1 MTIKRYT
8 LAIGLCM
15 MITMILS
22 AQSSFTIGYNQRI
35 WGRAEGIQTYTFD
48 GDAGT
53 TISIELVS
61 FGDTPITGTLI
72 LPNESTLSLEVD
84 INVDVENIIAF
95 FVANLGTHYASIEN
109 YTLPDTGTYT
119 IQLNGQG
126 IYAIELNANVS
137 LLPSELNNYWLAYSY
152 TNNPLAPNA
161 GIVLSRADGTDRR
174 VLTSPVNADIVA
186 VYDTCPS
193 FTQGQILYSRIAYR
207 LPFLDFNN
215 NPFTNPRGSLGYDE
229 IAYSFLNLTAP
240 DGTVEPSVPVLYGE
254 GLNGRYFETTVV
266 YQSED
271 GDIFVDDVNLT
282 NSPNTQDSYPTWSS
296 DGTQILWTSGDD
308 IWVMNSDGSD
318 KQLLISNATQAT
330 VYQDQIAYVS
340 NGQLFLTDG
349 TQTIQLTNDAG
360 ATNLAPAWSP
370 DGEFLAF
377 QSDLA
382 NIGIRFSIHIL
393 RVSNPSERYAIN
405 VDGGES
411 RCPSFAPFTTIPA
424 NSIAGYQP
432 IVRGG
437 ELPFGDVI
445 TDAVSARNQDYWL
458 FQAQAGDVISGTI
471 NAEQLPLVEV
481 FFYSDSTAW
490 TIDDLLSLDDLTISL
505 SLTKLGGNA
514 IAPLAPR
521 ESEFA
526 VGLPYSG
533 YYVVRVLNG
542 ERYEQPYTLQV
553 QSGLGNVTFDP
564 LAPVMGEVEYA
575 FDTPIN
581 WLDYDFFIPQSM
593 SVDLELDEEIR
604 LADGEIEVVL
614 RTPQAVATSFLDYRD
629 DNANPLD
636 MLRSARVTWVGV
648 RDIASDNTQILIGDV
663 PIYGFSYIK
672 QDSYGVFVAVP
683 SVQGL
688 VLIQA
693 ISPNQDLNTLWG
705 YAVGVA
711 ETIARSA
718 SVDVFV
724 PPTLDPET
732 LPEDIQ
738 AIRDEW
744 GFVSTGLLPRVV
756 PSEGASEAN
765 LNVPT
770 GQREEWSEANITFVV
785 PDSYFPEFD
794 DYYRW
799 WRFENPT
806 NSHIIFVY
814 LSESSTP
821 EAALEEAV
829 ISWEIALDN
838 VQTTPEG
845 AIYFTTT
852 SASEGNQTIFMTA
865 SYNGRIFV
873 LQGRVPRNNDSQ
885 PLLDDM
891 RGILQSFADRELSM
905 GNPAEAPL
913 TTDFTIA
920 NGESWRAT
928 SEVYRLWAFNVYAG
942 QRAIIRVESFDI
954 DPDVTLSDSGVQLVR
969 DTSADNARETIIIEH
984 TFTESTMGSVG
995 ITDFGLEDG
1004 EYIISLTIEDT
1015 QPQSSRTETFTG
1027 LSLTVPERWVRLDY
1041 EGIMALHNLYNET
1054 DTSPPRNQVSI
1065 FLSLPSS
1072 LEEVIPNVDVNG
1084 DLRTFIETR
1093 YAFALTNGYEL
1104 GEIESV
1110 RFGDFDGFRYTFA
1123 RDEIAGYNY
1132 CFIHNAQVHCIQ
1144 VVSRQYYARILQIEA
1159 ENILNTLTTE

>member
-1 MTIKRYT
+1 MMT
-8 LAIGLCM
+8 
-15 MITMILS
+15 TMILS
-22 AQSSFTIGYNQRI
+22 AQSSLPIGYNQRV
-35 WGRAEGIQTYTFD
+35 WGSANGIQTYTFD
-48 GDAGT
+48 GEAGT

-61 FGDTPITGTLI
+61 FGGSATTGSLIVPNGDTMP
-72 LPNESTLSLEVD
+72 LSVD
-84 INVDVENIIAF
+84 INFDVESILEF
-95 FVANLGTHYASIEN
+95 FAANLTTYYASLEN

-119 IQLNGQG
+119 ISLNGRG
-126 IYAIELNANVS
+126 IHAVALTTDMSV
-137 LLPSELNNYWLAYSY
+137 LPSELNQYWLAYAY

-161 GIVLSRADGTDRR
+161 GIAFSRADGTDKRM
-174 VLTSPVNADIVA
+174 LTRPINADLVA

-207 LPFLDFNN
+207 IPLLDFDNN
-215 NPFTNPRGSLGYDE
+215 SFTNPRGSLGYDE
-229 IAYSFLNLTAP
+229 ISYSFLNLTAP

-282 NSPNTQDSYPTWSS
+282 NSPNTQDSHPTWSS

-318 KQLLISNATQAT
+318 KQLFIANATQAT

-349 TQTIQLTNDAG
+349 TETLQLTNDAE

-411 RCPSFAPFTTIPA
+411 RCPSFAPFTTIPP
-424 NSIAGYQP
+424 NSISGYQP
-432 IVRGG
+432 VVRGG
-437 ELPFGDVI
+437 DLAFGDVI
-445 TDAVSARNQDYWL
+445 EDAISAQNQDYWL

-471 NAEQLPLVEV
+471 TAEQMPLVEV

-490 TIDDLLSLDDLTISL
+490 TMDDLLSLDQLTISL
-505 SLTKLGGNA
+505 SSTRIGGNA
-514 IAPLAPR
+514 VAPLAPR
-521 ESEFA
+521 EPNFA
-526 VGLPYSG
+526 TILPYSG
-533 YYVVRVLNG
+533 YYMVRVMNG
-542 ERYEQPYTLQV
+542 ARYEQPYTLQV
-553 QSGLGNVTFDP
+553 QMGLGDVTFDP
-564 LAPVMGEVEYA
+564 LAPVVGEVAYA
-575 FDTPIN
+575 FDTPLN

-604 LADGEIEVVL
+604 LVDDEIEVIL
-614 RTPQAVATSFLDYRD
+614 RTPQAVATTFLDYRA

-648 RDIASDNTQILIGDV
+648 RDIVSDNTQILIGDT

-688 VLIQA
+688 VLIHA
-693 ISPNQDLNTLWG
+693 ISANQDLNTLWG

-744 GFVSTGLLPRVV
+744 GYVSTGLLPRVV

-770 GQREEWSEANITFVV
+770 GQQEEWSDANITFVV

-794 DYYRW
+794 DYYRS
-799 WRFENPT
+799 WRLENPT
-806 NSHIIFVY
+806 NSHIIFVN

-829 ISWEIALDN
+829 SSWEIALDN
-838 VQTTPEG
+838 IQMTPEG
-845 AIYFTTT
+845 AIYFITT

-865 SYNGRIFV
+865 SYNGRIFI
-873 LQGRVPRNNDSQ
+873 LQGRVPKNNDTQ
-885 PLLDDM
+885 PLIDDM
-891 RGILQSFADRELSM
+891 RGILQSFADRELSV
-905 GNPAEAPL
+905 GNPTEVPL

-928 SEVYRLWAFNVYAG
+928 NEVYRLWAFNVYAG
-942 QRAIIRVESFDI
+942 QRATIRVESFDI

-969 DTSADNARETIIIEH
+969 DTSEDNARETIIIEH
-984 TFTESTMGSVG
+984 TFTESTIGSVG

-1015 QPQSSRTETFTG
+1015 QPQSSRTEIFVG
-1027 LSLTVPERWVRLDY
+1027 LSFTVPDRWARLDY
-1041 EGIMALHNLYNET
+1041 EGGMGLFNLYDEA
-1054 DTSPPRNQVSI
+1054 DTTAPRNRVSI
-1065 FLSLPSS
+1065 FLQLPSS
-1072 LEEVIPNVDVNG
+1072 LEEVNPNVDVNG

-1159 ENILNTLTTE
+1159 ENILNMLTTE